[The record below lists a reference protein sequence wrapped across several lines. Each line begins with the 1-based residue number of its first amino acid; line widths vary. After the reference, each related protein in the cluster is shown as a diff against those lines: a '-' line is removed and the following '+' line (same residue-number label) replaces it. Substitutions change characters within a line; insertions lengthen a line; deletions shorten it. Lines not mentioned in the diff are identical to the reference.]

1 MALAVW
7 RPQDDA
13 APHGAGRQL
22 VGVFSSSGQ
31 CGDRVSRAPQ
41 ERGGAEPRARHRP
54 MRGTLCS
61 KNRQFE

>member
-22 VGVFSSSGQ
+22 VGVFSSPGQ
-31 CGDRVSRAPQ
+31 CGDRAFARPTGTGWRRAPCPPS
-41 ERGGAEPRARHRP
+41 ADARH
-54 MRGTLCS
+54 LVLE
-61 KNRQFE
+61 KQAI